1 MRQGHEFDLK
11 MADLESPLGLCM
23 EACRET
29 EENEGRAEGAFA
41 PENALGATESRKCA
55 TPVC

>member
-1 MRQGHEFDLK
+1 
-11 MADLESPLGLCM
+11 MAYLESPLGLCM
-23 EACRET
+23 EAFRET

-41 PENALGATESRKCA
+41 PENVLGATESRKCA